1 MANKDK
7 ETMDYWRHST
17 ILYERTEMQLAVST
31 VGFDAYGLY
40 CFLMEKVNFN
50 INTGLALDEDRI
62 TLFASQVKLSIERF
76 KDILKELLKR
86 NLFNKDHYENTGLLT
101 NDASEDGKEMVIT
114 TRQQKREY
122 ISRRRKEKIVDNY
135 NANVFCK
142 DTDKVIDRDIPID
155 IDKPK
160 DIDIPIDKD
169 IETDKEIVIDINKIS
184 NRKDMY
190 HRLQNLFYNEKL
202 TNNILNEF
210 ENYHNSSPEIFVK
223 AVELA
228 EQEEGI
234 TINEFKTMYS
244 KLKMGLSEDKVSK
257 KKKKFGIF

>member
-31 VGFDAYGLY
+31 MGFEAYGLY

-62 TLFASQVKLSIERF
+62 TLFASQVKL
-76 KDILKELLKR
+76 
-86 NLFNKDHYENTGLLT
+86 TGLLT
-101 NDASEDGKEMVIT
+101 NSASEDGKEMVIT
-114 TRQQKREY
+114 SRQQKRDY
-122 ISRRRKEKIVDNY
+122 ISKKRKEKIVEVY
-135 NANVFCK
+135 NSNVFNK
-142 DTDKVIDRDIPID
+142 DIDKVIDTDIAID

-160 DIDIPIDKD
+160 DIDIPIDK
-169 IETDKEIVIDINKIS
+169 EINIDINKIS

-190 HRLQNLFYNEKL
+190 HRLQKLFSNEKL
-202 TNNILNEF
+202 TNNVLNEF
-210 ENYHNSSPEIFVK
+210 ENYHNSNPDLFIK
-223 AVELA
+223 AVDLA
-228 EQEEGI
+228 EQQENI
-234 TINEFKTMYS
+234 SISDFKTMFS
-244 KLKMGLSEDKVSK
+244 KLKIGLTEEQVLKNEK